1 MITINLLAPGKRR
14 PTRLAPTGILPI
26 LGIGAVVFVLV
37 MFSIYLSDRAA
48 STRAQLNAVNKQLEA
63 LGPVTQQVQKLEQ
76 TIATL
81 KARQGQLSEL
91 LAMQLPASVSL
102 DALKTVIPRD
112 VWVTSVATQEGRNV
126 VFDGY
131 TFTYKSVAQFMV
143 ALRESER
150 FRNIDLTTTQKDH
163 IGLREVVKFTI
174 TGELAAGPPK
184 TGGAPQRPAPS
195 RPGPPSQGHAPLG
208 TGDTQ

>member
-81 KARQGQLSEL
+81 KARQGQLNQL
-91 LAMQLPASVSL
+91 LAMQLPASLSL
-102 DALKTVIPRD
+102 EALTLTLLVVNAYAAAVVGRLRSLPLTFAGALALGLAQSYAVGYLPLRG
-112 VWVTSVATQEGRNV
+112 VLTALSTS
-126 VFDGY
+126 
-131 TFTYKSVAQFMV
+131 
-143 ALRESER
+143 
-150 FRNIDLTTTQKDH
+150 
-163 IGLREVVKFTI
+163 
-174 TGELAAGPPK
+174 
-184 TGGAPQRPAPS
+184 
-195 RPGPPSQGHAPLG
+195 
-208 TGDTQ
+208 

>member
-1 MITINLLAPGKRR
+1 GPQNPR
-14 PTRLAPTGILPI
+14 PPRPPPPATPPL
-26 LGIGAVVFVLV
+26 LGIPAVISLLV

-63 LGPVTQQVQKLEQ
+63 LGPVTQQVQRLEQ

-112 VWVTSVATQEGRNV
+112 VWVTSVTTQEG
-126 VFDGY
+126 
-131 TFTYKSVAQFMV
+131 
-143 ALRESER
+143 
-150 FRNIDLTTTQKDH
+150 
-163 IGLREVVKFTI
+163 
-174 TGELAAGPPK
+174 
-184 TGGAPQRPAPS
+184 
-195 RPGPPSQGHAPLG
+195 
-208 TGDTQ
+208 

>member
-26 LGIGAVVFVLV
+26 LGIGAVIFVLV
-37 MFSIYLSDRAA
+37 MFSA

-112 VWVTSVATQEGRNV
+112 VWVTSVTTQEGRNV

-174 TGELAAGPPK
+174 TGELVAGPPK
-184 TGGAPQRPAPS
+184 TGGAPQGPAPS

>member
-76 TIATL
+76 TIVRAN
-81 KARQGQLSEL
+81 S
-91 LAMQLPASVSL
+91 ASCWRCSC
-102 DALKTVIPRD
+102 PHRCR
-112 VWVTSVATQEGRNV
+112 SMR
-126 VFDGY
+126 
-131 TFTYKSVAQFMV
+131 
-143 ALRESER
+143 
-150 FRNIDLTTTQKDH
+150 
-163 IGLREVVKFTI
+163 
-174 TGELAAGPPK
+174 
-184 TGGAPQRPAPS
+184 
-195 RPGPPSQGHAPLG
+195 
-208 TGDTQ
+208 